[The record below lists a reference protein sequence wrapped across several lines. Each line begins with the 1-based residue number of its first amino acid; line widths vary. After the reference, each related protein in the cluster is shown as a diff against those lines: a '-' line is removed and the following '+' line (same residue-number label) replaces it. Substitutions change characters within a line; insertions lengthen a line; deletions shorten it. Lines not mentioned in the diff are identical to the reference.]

1 VKKLFKLTDPKR
13 HEERVLEAIKHEI
26 RKYAKR
32 EKKKT
37 LSDKEKMYWDFDCRI
52 GASAE
57 DAKAVIFEDLIKAL
71 DEIKATGAK
80 EVYVE
85 IIAKEVEKPLR
96 SEKSGTEA

>member
-1 VKKLFKLTDPKR
+1 VKKYFKLTDPKK

-52 GASAE
+52 GASAK
-57 DAKAVIFEDLIKAL
+57 DAKAVIFEDIIKAL
-71 DEIKATGAK
+71 DEIKATGAE

-85 IIAKEVEKPLR
+85 ILAKEVEKPPKAAV
-96 SEKSGTEA
+96 EG